1 MNNIL
6 KYTILLGAAAG
17 LMTSCIKEEFPTDV
31 VTTDQIGS
39 SSAGMEAAVNSTNAW
54 LTQFNGALE
63 SHGDFGYPG
72 ICMGLEIGRA
82 HV

>member
-6 KYTILLGAAAG
+6 KYTILLGAVAA
-17 LMTSCIKEEFPTDV
+17 LATSCIKEEFPTDV

-54 LTQFNGALE
+54 LTRTRVRSRRTAT
-63 SHGDFGYPG
+63 SVIP
-72 ICMGLEIGRA
+72 A
-82 HV
+82 SAWASTP